1 MNEVDKIKHRQIEE
15 EARNAFNYLFHDG
28 YTITS
33 VDGTS
38 VTAVVETKN
47 GPYKVIYD
55 VITRHL
61 EKMIKVD
68 LI

>member
-1 MNEVDKIKHRQIEE
+1 MNEIDTIKHRQIER
-15 EARNAFNYLFHDG
+15 EARDAFEHLFHDG
-28 YTITS
+28 YKITN

-55 VITRHL
+55 VVTRHL